1 MTRTKPIPILATL
14 AIATACGVPGGV
26 HARFGYSEQGL
37 RVVDVDP
44 DGPAASA
51 GLRRDDRIVAI
62 DGDEVS
68 ALSGEDIVEKL
79 RGNVGAPVRL
89 EVARA
94 GEILEIVVVRAPYRP
109 R

>member
-1 MTRTKPIPILATL
+1 MTRKTPLATL
-14 AIATACGVPGGV
+14 AALALAAACGVPGGV

-44 DGPAASA
+44 DGPAAAA

-62 DGDEVS
+62 DGDDVS
-68 ALSGEDIVEKL
+68 TLSGEDVVEKL
-79 RGNVGAPVRL
+79 RGDTGAPVRL
-89 EVARA
+89 EVAR
-94 GEILEIVVVRAPYRP
+94 GEEILEIVVVRAPYRP